1 MLTSFDPKSTRSP
14 VPTTPER
21 SRANDGDYRIKLF
34 KAASRAAREEVERSA
49 ATLAERLEAESARSM
64 PQRVADPLG
73 RYRR

>member
-14 VPTTPER
+14 VAPTPER

-34 KAASRAAREEVERSA
+34 KAASRAAHEDVERSA
-49 ATLAERLEAESARSM
+49 ATLAERLATESARSM
-64 PQRVADPLG
+64 PQRALDPLG